1 MKHLITFCFLL
12 LAFPFLAQV
21 KTTYTYAIKGSD
33 TLKMDVYTPKNIKL
47 GNKLPTLLW
56 MHGGGFAGGA
66 RDFKDDAQ
74 LCEYAAQNG
83 YIGISIS
90 YRLLRKDTKTGF
102 GCDCAKEEKMN
113 VFKQA
118 AIDYLDAAKYVV
130 GHAEKLHV
138 NTNYI
143 ISGGSSAGAEA
154 TLNAVFMR
162 EYFAD
167 ELENYKEVTFAGM
180 FSCAGAV
187 VNAEYITKSNA
198 VPSVFYHGTDD
209 DLVPFSSA
217 PHHYCTPEK
226 PGYLLLDGSE
236 VIVKKLETLE
246 TPFYFNIVKGGR
258 HEISA
263 IPFEDL
269 DKVFAFFESTVLNN
283 EVIQTTIIK
292 TKTP

>member
-1 MKHLITFCFLL
+1 MKHFITFCFLL
-12 LAFPFLAQV
+12 LALPFSAQV
-21 KTTYTYAIKGSD
+21 KNTYTYAIKGDD
-33 TLKMDVYTPKNIKL
+33 TLKMDVYTPKNIKS
-47 GNKLPTLLW
+47 GDKLPTLLW
-56 MHGGGFAGGA
+56 MHGGGFVGGA

-90 YRLLRKDTKTGF
+90 YRLLRKGTKIGF
-102 GCDCAKEEKMN
+102 GCDCPKEEKMN

-130 GHAEKLHV
+130 DHAEKLHV

-162 EYFAD
+162 EYFTD
-167 ELENYKEVTFAGM
+167 GLENYKAVTFAGM

-187 VNAEYITKSNA
+187 MNAEYITKSNA

-217 PHHYCTPEK
+217 PHHYCAPEQ
-226 PGYLLLDGSE
+226 PGYLLLDGAE
-236 VIVKKLETLE
+236 VIVEKLETLE

-269 DKVFAFFESTVLNN
+269 DKVFSFFESTVLNN

>member
-12 LAFPFLAQV
+12 LALPFLAQV
-21 KTTYTYAIKGSD
+21 KTTYTYAIKGDD
-33 TLKMDVYTPKNIKL
+33 TLKMDVYTPKNIKS

-90 YRLLRKDTKTGF
+90 YRLLRKGTKTGF
-102 GCDCAKEEKMN
+102 GCDCPKEEKMN

-130 GHAEKLHV
+130 DHAEKLHV

-187 VNAEYITKSNA
+187 LNAEYITKSNA

-236 VIVKKLETLE
+236 VIVEKLETLE

-269 DKVFAFFESTVLNN
+269 DKVFFFFESTVLNN